1 MAVVNNISNWINQS
15 KGAQKLLKNVSENP
29 AIYGT
34 VSSFAVAS
42 TIRPA
47 IILGI
52 TPDKDD
58 AKYGAASS
66 ISAALVE
73 LIAGYAI
80 LKPMTKAIAESSKK
94 LYEKGGTAFFHNTDM
109 LQRYNSVANRMYK
122 IPTIFATSLIRFC
135 MVAPIAHM
143 LNKAGLFKSS
153 QKQKQKERLNIHG

>member
-1 MAVVNNISNWINQS
+1 MAIVNRVSNWINQS
-15 KGAQKLLKNVSENP
+15 KGAQKLLKNVSDNP

-73 LIAGYAI
+73 LLAGYAI

-94 LYEKGGTAFFHNTDM
+94 LYDKQGTAFFHNKEM
-109 LQRYNSVANRMYK
+109 LRRYKSVSNRMYK
-122 IPTIFATSLIRFC
+122 LPTIFATSLVRFC

-143 LNKAGLFKSS
+143 LNKAGLIKSN
-153 QKQKQKERLNIHG
+153 QKQKQKGGLDTHG